1 MLGQSAWWLPRWLD
15 KILPTLDVEGEG
27 LAHQLALRDWP
38 TPDDDHLVL
47 ADGVRVAGTDRDLA
61 VAVRP
66 GEVLVI
72 DGEVGAGKSA
82 LLLTLAGRMKLRTRR
97 GDRARVKIAGLVL
110 PQLSAAVRRR
120 TAVIDCVRTEAPAT
134 ELDAI
139 DKASPA
145 VVFVDHADVLER
157 GADTGALTRLIE
169 RTVADGRAVVLTAR
183 DRALVEDRID
193 GEYRYLTLGAVPDLA
208 DARL

>member
-1 MLGQSAWWLPRWLD
+1 
-15 KILPTLDVEGEG
+15 
-27 LAHQLALRDWP
+27 
-38 TPDDDHLVL
+38 
-47 ADGVRVAGTDRDLA
+47 
-61 VAVRP
+61 
-66 GEVLVI
+66 
-72 DGEVGAGKSA
+72 
-82 LLLTLAGRMKLRTRR
+82 
-97 GDRARVKIAGLVL
+97 
-110 PQLSAAVRRR
+110 
-120 TAVIDCVRTEAPAT
+120 VIDCVRTEAPAT